1 MSDSPFSASVDDYAL
16 GTCMWALVQYN
27 LQYNLQPR
35 LLRVEPVQAWHGVW
49 LFLGMSQN
57 EAADGWA
64 RVEDILGPCELPTND
79 YAMAKMVE
87 LSLQSDPAAK
97 SGKVGV

>member
-16 GTCMWALVQYN
+16 GTCMWALVQYR
-27 LQYNLQPR
+27 PR
-35 LLRVEPVQAWHGVW
+35 GRLFRVEPVQAWHSVW
-49 LFLGMSQN
+49 LFLGMCQN
-57 EAADGWA
+57 EAAEDGWP
-64 RVEDILGPCELPTND
+64 RVVDILGPCELPTND